1 MSLKNK
7 PFNYSIHFFIKN
19 NMNFGRYIMKKI
31 ILLCSL
37 IIVFL
42 LTSCQIKS
50 NVSIKSR
57 DEFQDLLTYCEEN
70 AKKTTDADGSYYK
83 LNWTDVDSSETGA
96 VDFTVCIY
104 ESRKITITGK
114 STFPYNAGIENEA
127 IYIVTFIYGSDTD
140 TKINYKVDFTMKMTR
155 LKDAYNYYP
164 YTLDEVKMSD
174 TKAVFDVEKW
184 AASCYYEKFT
194 STNNLINF
202 DDRNDTLRSVS
213 VDSFT
218 QLNDYLNDRA
228 NISLFGK

>member
-1 MSLKNK
+1 
-7 PFNYSIHFFIKN
+7 
-19 NMNFGRYIMKKI
+19 MKKI

-42 LTSCQIKS
+42 LTSCQSKS
-50 NVSIKSR
+50 NDSIKSR
-57 DEFQDLLTYCEEN
+57 DKFQDLLTYCEEN
-70 AKKTTDADGSYYK
+70 AKKATDADGSYYK

-104 ESRKITITGK
+104 EGRKITITGK
-114 STFPYNAGIENEA
+114 STFPYNAGIENEV
-127 IYIVTFIYGSDTD
+127 IYIVTFIYGTDTD
-140 TKINYKVDFTMKMTR
+140 AKINYKVDFTMKMTR
-155 LKDAYNYYP
+155 LTDAYNYYP
-164 YTLDEVKMSD
+164 YTLDEAKMSD

-184 AASCYYEKFT
+184 AASCYHEKFT
-194 STNNLINF
+194 SKNNLIDF

>member
-1 MSLKNK
+1 
-7 PFNYSIHFFIKN
+7 
-19 NMNFGRYIMKKI
+19 MKK

-37 IIVFL
+37 IIVFSL
-42 LTSCQIKS
+42 LTSCQS
-50 NVSIKSR
+50 SDSIKSG
-57 DEFQDLLTYCEEN
+57 DKFQALLTYCEEN
-70 AKKTTDADGSYYK
+70 SQKVTDSNGSYYK

-96 VDFTVCIY
+96 VNFSVCIY
-104 ESRKITITGK
+104 ENRMITITGK
-114 STFPYNAGIENEA
+114 STFPYNAGIENEV
-127 IYIVTFIYGSDTD
+127 IYTVTFIYGTYTD
-140 TKINYKVDFTMKMTR
+140 AKINYKVDFTMKMTK

-184 AASCYYEKFT
+184 AAFCYYEKFT
-194 STNNLINF
+194 SANNLIDF

-218 QLNDYLNDRA
+218 QLKDYLNNRA

>member
-1 MSLKNK
+1 MRKV
-7 PFNYSIHFFIKN
+7 
-19 NMNFGRYIMKKI
+19 
-31 ILLCSL
+31 ILLCSVIL
-37 IIVFL
+37 IFSL
-42 LTSCQIKS
+42 LTSCQSKS
-50 NVSIKSR
+50 NDFVKNE
-57 DEFQDLLTYCEEN
+57 DKFQELLTYCEKN
-70 AKKTTDADGSYYK
+70 SQKLNGANGSYYK

-114 STFPYNAGIENEA
+114 STFPYNSGIENEV
-127 IYIVTFIYGSDTD
+127 IYTVTFVYGKDTD
-140 TKINYKVDFTMKMTR
+140 TKINYKVDFSMKMTR

-184 AASCYYEKFT
+184 KASCYYEKFT
-194 STNNLINF
+194 STNNLIDF

-213 VDSFT
+213 TDSFT
-218 QLNDYLNDRA
+218 QLKDYLNDRA